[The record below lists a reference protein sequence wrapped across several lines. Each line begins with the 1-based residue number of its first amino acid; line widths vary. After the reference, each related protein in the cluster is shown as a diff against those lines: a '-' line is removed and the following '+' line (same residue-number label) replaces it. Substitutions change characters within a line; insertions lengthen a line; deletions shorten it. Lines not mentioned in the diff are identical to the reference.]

1 MYGVLLVHG
10 GRVPA
15 RTWEGRQEDE
25 AHLDLGR
32 SSLLLASKHI
42 HVQHL
47 SLAARDVLDSSSTNS
62 H

>member
-42 HVQHL
+42 HV
-47 SLAARDVLDSSSTNS
+47 
-62 H
+62 